1 MAEVIIYIFGVVSI
15 IVDIFINIDIMCM
28 VLKYV
33 GVVNVENVIGVVFIV
48 ISVSMLSKI
57 RNSG

>member
-33 GVVNVENVIGVVFIV
+33 GVVNVDNVIGVVFIV

-57 RNSG
+57 RNPG